1 MIPQN
6 PLYFNESS
14 KMFILELS
22 KLIVENKGIKPFIC
36 LLKNECSIIKN
47 INLKFFMDYLIS
59 P

>member
-22 KLIVENKGIKPFIC
+22 ELIVENKEIKPFIC
-36 LLKNECSIIKN
+36 LLKNECSIIKR
-47 INLKFFMDYLIS
+47 INLMFFMDFIES
-59 P
+59 

>member
-22 KLIVENKGIKPFIC
+22 ELIVENKGIKPFIC
-36 LLKNECSIIKN
+36 LPKNECSIIKSV
-47 INLKFFMDYLIS
+47 NLKFLWVL
-59 P
+59 